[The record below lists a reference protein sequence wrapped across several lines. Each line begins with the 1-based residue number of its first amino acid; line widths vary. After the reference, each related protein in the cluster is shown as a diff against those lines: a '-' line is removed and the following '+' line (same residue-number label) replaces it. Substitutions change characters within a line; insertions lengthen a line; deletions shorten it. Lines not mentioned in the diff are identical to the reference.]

1 VTTLGSRASLL
12 AAIAVFGL
20 GTGTSSACAHHH
32 AAPRAT
38 AAVVSQYNW
47 RKFNVDASRSGD
59 EPAATGITAA
69 NVAGLSV
76 THVALPGTPDSSPIY
91 LHDVTVGGTL
101 HNVFFLTT
109 TYGKT
114 VAMSGAGAV
123 LWTYTPPSYNTYAGT
138 YQITTATPAAD
149 PSGKF
154 IYAATPSGYIHKLRV
169 SNGSEVTAGP
179 WPVRVT
185 RLAKRE
191 KIAASINLWNG
202 RMYVTTGGYI
212 GDQPPYQGH
221 VVVISLTTGGKVGI
235 WNSLCSG
242 THRLLR
248 PSTCPQSDSA
258 IFGRSG
264 AVINLSSTRS
274 RGDMLVATGNGFW
287 NGRQYWG
294 DSVLEL
300 SPLGAQI
307 RHSFTPR
314 DQARLNA
321 TDTDVGSTSPA
332 IIRKKGPVIVQGG
345 KDGKLRVVDMG
356 AQGVGHLGGAL
367 QTLSTPGGNELFTTP
382 AVYRSGT
389 HEWVFVAD
397 DSGTDAYEVSG
408 RGRSTRLRHVWGN
421 GTAGTS
427 PVVAGGLLYIFDPN
441 GTLNV
446 YGPGR
451 GRRLASLATGTGHW
465 NSPIVAD
472 GEVVVPLGDA
482 NDHLTSGAVD
492 IFHP

>member
-1 VTTLGSRASLL
+1 MTVGSRASLL

-20 GTGTSSACAHHH
+20 GAGTSSACTHHRVASH
-32 AAPRAT
+32 VAA
-38 AAVVSQYNW
+38 AAVSQYDW
-47 RKFNVDASRSGD
+47 RKFNVGASRSGV
-59 EPAATGITAA
+59 EPRATGITSA
-69 NVAGLSV
+69 NVTGLSRNR
-76 THVALPGTPDSSPIY
+76 VALPGTPDSSPIY
-91 LHDVTVGGTL
+91 LHGAIVSGAA

-114 VAMSGAGAV
+114 VAMSGAGNI
-123 LWTYTPPSYNTYAGT
+123 LWTYTPPSYHTYAGT
-138 YQITTATPAAD
+138 YQITTATPVAD
-149 PSGKF
+149 PSGRY

-169 SNGSEVTAGP
+169 ANGHEVTAGR

-185 RLAKRE
+185 RLPSRE
-191 KIAASINLWNG
+191 KIAASINVWSG
-202 RMYVTTGGYI
+202 RLYVTTGGYI

-221 VVVISLTTGGKVGI
+221 VVVISIATGRKIGI

-242 THRLLR
+242 SHRLLS
-248 PSTCPQSDSA
+248 PSRCPQSDSA

-264 AVINLSSTRS
+264 AVINLSRHRS

-300 SPLGAQI
+300 SPLGKRI
-307 RHSFTPR
+307 RHSYTPK
-314 DQARLNA
+314 DQAKLNV

-332 IIRKKGPVIVQGG
+332 VIRLQGPVIVQGG
-345 KDGKLRVVDMG
+345 KDGRLRVVDMG
-356 AQGVGHLGGAL
+356 AQGVGHLGGGL

-382 AVYRSGT
+382 AVWTSGT

-397 DSGTDAYEVSG
+397 GSGTDAYRVSG
-408 RGRSTRLRHVWGN
+408 RGRSTRLHHMWGN
-421 GTAGTS
+421 GSAGTS
-427 PVVAGGLLYIFDPN
+427 PIVAGGLLYIYDPT

-446 YGPGR
+446 YAPGT
-451 GRRLASLATGTGHW
+451 GHRLASLATGSGHW

-482 NDHLTSGAVD
+482 NDHLTSGSVD

>member
-1 VTTLGSRASLL
+1 MTVGSRASLL
-12 AAIAVFGL
+12 AVIAVFGL
-20 GTGTSSACAHHH
+20 GAGTSSACTHHRV
-32 AAPRAT
+32 APRAT
-38 AAVVSQYNW
+38 PAAISQYNW
-47 RKFNVDASRSGD
+47 RKFNFDASRSGV

-69 NVAGLSV
+69 NVAGLAR
-76 THVALPGTPDSSPIY
+76 THVVLPGTPDSSPIY
-91 LHDVTVGGTL
+91 LHAVTVGGTS

-114 VAMSGAGAV
+114 VAISGAGTV
-123 LWTYTPPSYNTYAGT
+123 LWTYTPPSYHTYAGT

-169 SNGSEVTAGP
+169 SNGSEVTAGR

-185 RLAKRE
+185 TLPTRE

-202 RMYVTTGGYI
+202 HLYVTTGGYI

-221 VVVISLTTGGKVGI
+221 VVVISLATARKVGI

-242 THRLLR
+242 THHLLR
-248 PSTCPQSDSA
+248 PSTCPRSDSA

-264 AVINLSSTRS
+264 AVINLSRSRS

-300 SPLGAQI
+300 SPLGARI
-307 RHSFTPR
+307 RHSYTPK
-314 DQARLNA
+314 DQAQLNA

-332 IIRKKGPVIVQGG
+332 IVRKRGPVIVQGG

-356 AQGVGHLGGAL
+356 AQGVGHLGGGL

-382 AVYRSGT
+382 AVYTSGT
-389 HEWVFVAD
+389 REWVFVAD
-397 DSGTDAYEVSG
+397 DSGTDAYRVSG
-408 RGRSTRLRHVWGN
+408 SGRSTRLRHVWGN

-427 PVVAGGLLYIFDPN
+427 PIVAGGLLYIFDPN
-441 GTLNV
+441 GALNV
-446 YGPGR
+446 YAPGT
-451 GRRLASLATGTGHW
+451 GHRLASLATGNGHW
-465 NSPIVAD
+465 NSPIVAN

>member
-1 VTTLGSRASLL
+1 VTVGSRASLL
-12 AAIAVFGL
+12 AAIAVLGL
-20 GTGTSSACAHHH
+20 GAGTSSACTHHRV

-38 AAVVSQYNW
+38 AAAVSQYNW
-47 RKFNVDASRSGD
+47 RKFNVDAARSGV

-69 NVAGLSV
+69 NVAGLAR
-76 THVALPGTPDSSPIY
+76 TRVALPGTPDSSPIY
-91 LHDVTVGGTL
+91 LRGVTVGGTL

-114 VAMSGAGAV
+114 VAMSGAGTV
-123 LWTYTPPSYNTYAGT
+123 LWTYTPPSYHTYAGT

-169 SNGSEVTAGP
+169 SNGSEVTAGR

-185 RLAKRE
+185 TLPARE

-202 RMYVTTGGYI
+202 RLYVTTGGYI

-221 VVVISLTTGGKVGI
+221 VVVISLATARKVGI
-235 WNSLCSG
+235 WNSLCSS
-242 THRLLR
+242 THHLLR

-264 AVINLSSTRS
+264 AVINLSRGRS

-300 SPLGAQI
+300 SPLGARI
-307 RHSFTPR
+307 RHSYTPK
-314 DQARLNA
+314 DQAQLNA

-332 IIRKKGPVIVQGG
+332 VIRKRGPVIVQGG

-356 AQGVGHLGGAL
+356 AQGVGHLGGGL
-367 QTLSTPGGNELFTTP
+367 QTLSTPGSNELFTTP
-382 AVYRSGT
+382 AVYTSGT
-389 HEWVFVAD
+389 REWVFVAD
-397 DSGTDAYEVSG
+397 DSGTDAYRVSG
-408 RGRSTRLRHVWGN
+408 SGRSTRLRHIWGN
-421 GTAGTS
+421 GTSGTS
-427 PVVAGGLLYIFDPN
+427 PIVAGGLLYIFDPN
-441 GTLNV
+441 GALNV
-446 YGPGR
+446 YAPGT
-451 GRRLASLATGTGHW
+451 GHRLASLATGNGHW

-482 NDHLTSGAVD
+482 NNHLTSGAVD